1 MRIVVLDDYQGV
13 AAGFAAWDELPAE
26 VVFVADPVEDDD
38 HLVRLLSGADV
49 VVAMRERTAFTAER
63 LGRLPD
69 LRLLVT
75 TGMVNAAIDL
85 QAARERGVVVSGTE
99 SPSTA
104 TPELTWGLIL
114 AVLRHIPQEA
124 TGMGEGRWQTTVGGD
139 LSGRRLGVVG
149 LGRLGTQVARVG
161 AAFGM
166 EVVAW
171 SQNLDAGLAAAAG
184 VRAVSKEELFRTSDV
199 VTLHYKLSDRSRHLV
214 GAAELSLMQPTAV
227 LVNTSRGPLVDTDA
241 LAAALHDG
249 RIRGAA
255 LDVFDVEPLP
265 ADAPLRTAPRTVLTP
280 HLGYVT
286 EGTYAVFYPQVVEAV
301 RAWTTGSP
309 VRVLT

>member
-13 AAGFAAWDELPAE
+13 AAGLAAWDGLPAE
-26 VVFVADPVEDDD
+26 VVFVADVVSDDD

-75 TGMVNAAIDL
+75 TGMANAAIDL
-85 QAARERGVVVSGTE
+85 QAARDGGVVVCGTG

-114 AVLRHIPQEA
+114 AVVRSIPHEA
-124 TGMGEGRWQTTVGGD
+124 TGVREGRWQTTLGGD

-166 EVVAW
+166 DVVAW
-171 SQNLDAGLAAAAG
+171 SQNLDAARAAEAG
-184 VRAVSKEELFRTSDV
+184 VRAVAKDELFRTSDV
-199 VTLHYKLSDRSRHLV
+199 VTLHYKLSGRSHHLV
-214 GAAELSLMQPTAV
+214 GDAELSQMKPSAV
-227 LVNTSRGPLVDTDA
+227 LVNTSRGQLVDTDA
-241 LAAALHDG
+241 LVTALREG

-255 LDVFDVEPLP
+255 LDVFEVEPLP
-265 ADAPLRTAPRTVLTP
+265 ADDPLRTTPGTVLTP

-286 EGTYAVFYPQVVEAV
+286 EGTYRVFYPQAVEAV
-301 RAWTTGSP
+301 HAWVSGDP
-309 VRVLT
+309 VRRLT